1 MIKHQ
6 QFFLAIHHKQF
17 RPKSLHMN
25 IFEKVKYSAVT
36 YVFSSTFFL
45 NVRFNICFYENY
57 L

>member
-6 QFFLAIHHKQF
+6 QLFQAIHHKQF
-17 RPKSLHMN
+17 RPKSLRMN

-45 NVRFNICFYENY
+45 NVRLNMF